1 MLKTMQVSLQ
11 LVFAQPQNCRDLLPH
26 PILRQAKNKQTN
38 KQEKKKNKTDLFS
51 LSLSLSLLLSL
62 KFREKKEI
70 PHPPKFSTK
79 QYTHKNI
86 SNLEKLSQKEDH

>member
-38 KQEKKKNKTDLFS
+38 KQEKKKQNRSLFS
-51 LSLSLSLLLSL
+51 LSLSLSLTFSEIQ
-62 KFREKKEI
+62 REERNS
-70 PHPPKFSTK
+70 PPP
-79 QYTHKNI
+79 
-86 SNLEKLSQKEDH
+86 